1 MSSTVPSSIGSC
13 GSRDSVRHSTVFPGG
28 KSSCAWE
35 GESWDKKGGQSE
47 NSKKQTKAPRCPA
60 RSCRQIPTAMGQ
72 PPQRAGLGQPPPS
85 GASQSLREAL
95 KVPESPTGR
104 EEIEMSGENR
114 PKIPRANMGV
124 GGSSDHVTKA
134 YMMSPKA
141 SDKPVGLKGSKK
153 GLGPAALAK
162 TVSRSTS
169 GDSETN
175 KFRAQLNQCW
185 ALPGWRGVCGG
196 GGTRPGSSP
205 QHHGNWV

>member
-1 MSSTVPSSIGSC
+1 M
-13 GSRDSVRHSTVFPGG
+13 
-28 KSSCAWE
+28 
-35 GESWDKKGGQSE
+35 
-47 NSKKQTKAPRCPA
+47 PA
-60 RSCRQIPTAMGQ
+60 RSCIQIPTAKGQ
-72 PPQRAGLGQPPPS
+72 SPQRADLDQPPPS

-95 KVPESPTGR
+95 RVPEFPTGR

-124 GGSSDHVTKA
+124 GGSRDHVTKA

-153 GLGPAALAK
+153 GLGPAALAQ
-162 TVSRSTS
+162 TVSTSTS

-196 GGTRPGSSP
+196 GGGRHKTRIQSP
-205 QHHGNWV
+205 APRELGVMAHAYNPSA